1 MRSIINN
8 ALVNFVR
15 QGPDVLGMTTFQNI
29 SQRVDKFRG
38 MDGTRGVAGVAE
50 DKLHGSRKRERGRD
64 IQQLLFGQ

>member
-1 MRSIINN
+1 
-8 ALVNFVR
+8 
-15 QGPDVLGMTTFQNI
+15 MTTFQNI